1 MTRPLPLLLLLV
13 AMVCASTAGA
23 PPDTD
28 VAAVAGGITAFSSD
42 LYAKLSERPGNLFC
56 SPFSISTAL
65 AMTYAGARGAT
76 AEQMARVLHFG
87 LGQDALH
94 PASGALAARLTG
106 GDLPG
111 CELSVANR
119 IWAQPSTGLLPAFLE
134 ATRRHYRAEVAR
146 ADFSARTEA
155 ARTEINRWVEKQTKD
170 RIKDLIAKGLLSR
183 DTRMVLVNA
192 IYFKG
197 RWAVQFEKDSTRD
210 APFTIGD
217 GQAVSAPMMHRSGE
231 LRYVEDEQMQGL
243 ELPYEGG
250 DLSMVV
256 LLPKKADGLGDLGRS
271 IAAGALTRW
280 LGALRTREVEVYLP
294 RFKMTSEFELSAA
307 LAAMGMPDA
316 FTAVADFSGMAGT
329 RDLFISAVIHKAFV
343 DVNEEGTEA
352 AAATAVVMVKAMRP
366 SAPPVVFRAD
376 HPFVFLIRDNRTG
389 AVLFIGRVVR
399 PSEG

>member
-231 LRYVEDEQMQGL
+231 LRYVEVEVAVVELRRHVRLDQRLQHRDVEHVAGRGVHRPLHRHL
-243 ELPYEGG
+243 E
-250 DLSMVV
+250 VV
-256 LLPKKADGLGDLGRS
+256 VVAVVVRVGARPEDPGVLGVRPRRVVAARRRVEMRAARHADGGGHPAPGRWRRRGR
-271 IAAGALTRW
+271 GASL
-280 LGALRTREVEVYLP
+280 
-294 RFKMTSEFELSAA
+294 
-307 LAAMGMPDA
+307 
-316 FTAVADFSGMAGT
+316 
-329 RDLFISAVIHKAFV
+329 
-343 DVNEEGTEA
+343 
-352 AAATAVVMVKAMRP
+352 
-366 SAPPVVFRAD
+366 
-376 HPFVFLIRDNRTG
+376 
-389 AVLFIGRVVR
+389 
-399 PSEG
+399 